1 MNGKKI
7 YEWIREIFYYH
18 RSITGEGL
26 RKTLNFI
33 KSKNN
38 KLKIISYKSGLKV
51 FDWTIPKEWTI
62 NDAWIKDSAGKKILD
77 YKKSNLHVVGYS
89 IAINKKIKFKFLKKN
104 LFSIKNFKNA
114 IPYITSYYKNSWG
127 FCLSEQQKKKFN
139 NKEFYHAYIDSKHIN
154 GALQLGEIFIK
165 GRSKKEIF
173 FSSNICHPSMANN
186 ELSGPMISLA
196 LSKFVDS
203 IKNRKFS
210 YRFVFLPETIGSVA
224 YINTKLDVLKKN
236 MSAGFVLTCLGNNK
250 PFSYLKSRQE
260 NSFADIF
267 ILSQL
272 RKTNKKFKIYN
283 FNERGSDERQY
294 CYPGVDLPVCSLMR
308 LKYREYKQYHTS
320 LDNLKFISPEGLN
333 TSYNFIKNCIIELEK
348 NYKKIRKNY
357 IPKNLSICEPK
368 LSKYK
373 LYPELSKI
381 YGISK
386 KPSKELVDILA
397 YVDGKNDIFQISQI
411 TGLKYDDVLHYIYIL
426 KKHNL
431 IS

>member
-1 MNGKKI
+1 MTGKKI
-7 YEWIREIFYYH
+7 YKWIKEIFNYH

-51 FDWTIPKEWTI
+51 FDWRIPKEWII

-89 IAINKKIKFKFLKKN
+89 IAVNKKIKFKFLKKK

-114 IPYITSYYKNSWG
+114 IPYITSYYKKSWG
-127 FCLSEQQKKKFN
+127 FCLSENQKKKFN
-139 NKEFYHAYIDSKHIN
+139 NKEFYHVCIDSKHFN
-154 GALQLGEIFIK
+154 GSLELGEIFIK
-165 GRSKKEIF
+165 GRSEKEIF

-196 LSKFVDS
+196 LSKFVNS

-210 YRFVFLPETIGSVA
+210 YRFVFLPETIGSIA

-236 MSAGFVLTCLGNNK
+236 MLAGYVLTCLGNNK
-250 PFSYLKSRQE
+250 SFSYLKSKKE

-267 ILSQL
+267 ILNQL
-272 RKTNKKFKIYN
+272 KKNIKEFKIYN

-308 LKYREYKQYHTS
+308 LKYREYKEYHTS
-320 LDNLKFISPEGLN
+320 LDNLKFISSEGLN
-333 TSYNFIKNCIIELEK
+333 TSYNFIKDCIIELEK
-348 NYKKIRKNY
+348 NYKKISKNY
-357 IPKNLSICEPK
+357 IPRNLSICEPK
-368 LSKYK
+368 LSKYN
-373 LYPELSKI
+373 LYPKLSKI

-397 YVDGKNDIFQISQI
+397 YVDGKNDVFQISQF
-411 TGLKYDDVLHYIYIL
+411 TGLKYNDVLHYINIL
-426 KKHNL
+426 KKHRL
-431 IS
+431 VI